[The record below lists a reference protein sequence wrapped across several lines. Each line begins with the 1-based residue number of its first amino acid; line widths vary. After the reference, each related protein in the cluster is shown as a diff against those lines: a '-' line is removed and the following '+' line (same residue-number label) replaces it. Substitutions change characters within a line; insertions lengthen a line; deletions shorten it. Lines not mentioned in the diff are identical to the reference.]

1 MDKKE
6 ILEKLS
12 RIEKKEDK
20 IKFLENTIKKLKDK
34 ELIKELLEVIEDIKE
49 PDIEQVIRE
58 EKFTAPQLKSSEI
71 KKENL
76 EETVKRE
83 EPVIKKD
90 IKEKKYVST
99 LDYGAGKRITYDNRN
114 VESPFFDSLKM
125 RLDRAGLLPNDMIF
139 NERNINDIRLYMEK
153 MDIPRDKIDRYVD
166 RITDLKHTLYDPVK
180 AKKLETFNTEYEAE

>member
-58 EKFTAPQLKSSEI
+58 EKFTAPQLKSSE
-71 KKENL
+71 
-76 EETVKRE
+76 
-83 EPVIKKD
+83 IKKD